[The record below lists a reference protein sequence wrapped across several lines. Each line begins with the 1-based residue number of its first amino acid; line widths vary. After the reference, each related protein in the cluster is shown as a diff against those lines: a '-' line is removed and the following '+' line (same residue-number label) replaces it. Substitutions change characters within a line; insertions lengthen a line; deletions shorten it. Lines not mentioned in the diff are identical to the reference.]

1 MQRQPALGQ
10 QELGQIMG
18 VDPSVLVTLLN
29 PLEADGYVS
38 RQRDPADRRR
48 NVVALSPAGGQHL
61 AAAAQAQRAA
71 EDQLFSSLDPQRP
84 ANLARFTFLDQRA
97 RRFYPDWDL
106 LADITVA
113 ILRTE
118 AGRDPHDK
126 DLQNLVGELST
137 RSDEFRTRWGAH
149 NVRHHGSGAKTYH
162 HPIVGELTL
171 AYEGLELAAE
181 PGLTLTIYTAEPG
194 SPSEEALRLLASWAA
209 SQEADPNPQT
219 LPAEQRHA

>member
-97 RRFYPDWDL
+97 RRLYPDWNL
-106 LADITVA
+106 LAGICVA
-113 ILRTE
+113 FLRTE
-118 AGRDPHDK
+118 AGRTPTTRTSRTWWASCRPAATSSAH
-126 DLQNLVGELST
+126 GGAPTTSATTAAAPRPAST
-137 RSDEFRTRWGAH
+137 RS
-149 NVRHHGSGAKTYH
+149 
-162 HPIVGELTL
+162 
-171 AYEGLELAAE
+171 
-181 PGLTLTIYTAEPG
+181 
-194 SPSEEALRLLASWAA
+194 SES
-209 SQEADPNPQT
+209 
-219 LPAEQRHA
+219 